1 MIAYVE
7 SSAAAKLLF
16 REAETDGLKRYLDAL
31 VADDAVVASSLV
43 LETELRRAAVRE
55 EVSQS
60 LVTEVLDRFDLVE
73 PDRTVYREAGLLSG
87 KILRTLDALHVA
99 IALRLG
105 ADVMVSYDQR
115 QISAA
120 QAAGLHTISPG

>member
-16 REAETDGLKRYLDAL
+16 REAETDGLKSYLDTL
-31 VADDAVVASSLV
+31 VADDAVVASSMV

-87 KILRTLDALHVA
+87 ANLRTLDALHVA

-105 ADVMVSYDQR
+105 ADVMVSYDHR
-115 QISAA
+115 QISAS
-120 QAAGLHTISPG
+120 QAAGLHTISPS

>member
-16 REAETDGLKRYLDAL
+16 REAETEGLKRYLDTL

-87 KILRTLDALHVA
+87 ANLRTLDALHVA

-105 ADVMVSYDQR
+105 VDVMVSYDHR
-115 QISAA
+115 QISAS
-120 QAAGLHTISPG
+120 QAVGLHTISPG